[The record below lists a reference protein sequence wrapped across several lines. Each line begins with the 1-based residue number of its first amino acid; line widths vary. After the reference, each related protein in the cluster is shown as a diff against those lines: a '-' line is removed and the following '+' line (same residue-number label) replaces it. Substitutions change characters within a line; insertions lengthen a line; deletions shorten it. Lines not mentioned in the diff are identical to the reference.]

1 MGRVKE
7 SWLNNLTQEDIDKL
21 YEELVNYEHV
31 YVIEEDENNKEEIS
45 GTTKE

>member
-21 YEELVNYEHV
+21 YEELVNYGHV
-31 YVIEEDENNKEEIS
+31 YVIEEDENSKKEIS